1 MPLVSAKY
9 GPGTQLL
16 NEVLRPHPG
25 MTDAR
30 SPSFRRGGSTMKA
43 IRNSRRIVLVA
54 ISAAASIGFAIAAAQ
69 AASDPVA
76 KCQSAKNKAA
86 GKYSSCL
93 GNAESKVVTTGDT
106 AAYGAALAKCVE
118 KFSNAWQKA
127 IDSATKAGATC
138 LDAPLTALDFQ
149 SIVDQ
154 HAANIATALDGGVLI
169 DYAAALACGDGL
181 VAGAEQCDQGN
192 LNGQTCVTQGFGAG
206 ALACGDACLF
216 DTSGCFTNR
225 FVDNLDGTV
234 TDNRA
239 GLTWEKKADLDGV
252 GVVCASAAVCPD
264 PHDADNL
271 YTYSFDNPLGPPG
284 TAYTVFLAQLN
295 AGGGFAGH
303 TDWRLPTYEE
313 LQGIVD
319 YADPSSPVTDASFDS
334 ACSGACTVTTCSC
347 TSPDRH
353 WSSSG
358 SPIDAG
364 TAWFVDFS
372 WGDVGH
378 DMKDTGYAARGVR
391 GP

>member
-1 MPLVSAKY
+1 
-9 GPGTQLL
+9 
-16 NEVLRPHPG
+16 
-25 MTDAR
+25 
-30 SPSFRRGGSTMKA
+30 MKA
-43 IRNSRRIVLVA
+43 IENSRRIFLVA
-54 ISAAASIGFAIAAAQ
+54 ISTVASLGLVAAAAYAAT
-69 AASDPVA
+69 DPVA
-76 KCQSAKNKAA
+76 KCESAKNKAA
-86 GKYSSCL
+86 GKYASCR

-106 AAYGAALAKCVE
+106 ASYTTALAKCVE

-127 IDSATKAGATC
+127 IDNATKAGVTC
-138 LDAPLTALDFQ
+138 LDAPLGAPDFQ

-154 HAANIATALDGGVLI
+154 HTTNIATALNGGVLI

-181 VAGAEQCDQGN
+181 VTGAEECDQGN

-206 ALACGDACLF
+206 ALACGAACLF
-216 DTSGCFTNR
+216 DTSGCFTDR
-225 FVDNLDGTV
+225 FVDNLDGTI
-234 TDNRA
+234 TDNRT
-239 GLTWEKKADLDGV
+239 GLMWEKKADLDGGV
-252 GVVCASAAVCPD
+252 GVACASAATCPD

-284 TAYTVFLAQLN
+284 TAYTVFLVQLN
-295 AGGGFAGH
+295 AGAGFAGH
-303 TDWRLPTYEE
+303 TDWRLPTYDE

-319 YADPSSPVTDASFDS
+319 YADASSPVTDAAFDS
-334 ACSGACTVTTCSC
+334 ACSGSCTVTTCSC

-364 TAWFVDFS
+364 TASFVDFS

-378 DMKDTGYAARGVR
+378 DSKDTAYAARAVR